1 MKKYIT
7 KQKQF
12 RDQFLSKNIF
22 CKFTWIRPR
31 IHFFRPIVVT
41 GNPFASPQTIR
52 ICCYWHSP
60 KSTPSESPVCDLT
73 RYRLALEVDRI
84 LCYDNGPTIVIG
96 GGPFVALVTP
106 TKVGLSPNYP
116 QESAFD
122 TIFIRRS
129 HTIPHTYA
137 KTTPWQHSRIDI
149 FQADGH
155 KSSWTKSGGINCWA
169 RPWWVRGIGLTSNW
183 SGIDKQLR
191 A

>member
-1 MKKYIT
+1 M
-7 KQKQF
+7 
-12 RDQFLSKNIF
+12 D
-22 CKFTWIRPR
+22 
-31 IHFFRPIVVT
+31 
-41 GNPFASPQTIR
+41 SPQNSLFPPNSCNWESIR
-52 ICCYWHSP
+52 LSP
-60 KSTPSESPVCDLT
+60 NNQNLLLLT
-73 RYRLALEVDRI
+73 FAQVDPFGVPGVWLDSLPTWLALEVDRI

-106 TKVGLSPNYP
+106 TKVGVSPNYP
-116 QESAFD
+116 QESAFE

-149 FQADGH
+149 FQADDH
-155 KSSWTKSGGINCWA
+155 KSSWTKSGGINSWA

-191 A
+191 ALTVRAQKDVPI